1 MLDTLFGVEIP
12 PALKFF
18 LVFVFVL
25 ALIGVTAW
33 LVRRFGAERFGGS
46 SARGRQPRLAVVD
59 AAAVDGRRK
68 LVIIRRDNVE
78 HLLMIGGPTD
88 VVVEQNIVRAMG
100 APRDK
105 VEPTLGRGLSVSETL
120 TRPVPLGE
128 GTMWP
133 LQPQPETNGR
143 TPPETNGRTPRAAPE
158 EPVQWTWPAHPEPQR
173 SSRPEAR
180 PEKPDILTNLSD
192 ELSARAAPPREP
204 TLTRQVTPPPVSR
217 PTPPAPAPAPEK
229 IEKIEKITTV
239 AEPDQNLADMANRLE
254 PSLRRPSE
262 SRAAAEAPLSGR
274 SEPMVPSPAPRI
286 TPESRIM
293 PPEPRVTAPEP
304 RVTAPEPRV
313 PAPEPRVTA
322 PEPRVTPPEQ
332 RPARADTKPKAVF
345 DSLEE
350 EMASLLGRP
359 PGKT

>member
-1 MLDTLFGVEIP
+1 MFETLFGAEIS

-18 LVFVFVL
+18 LAFVIVL
-25 ALIGVTAW
+25 VLIGVTAW

-105 VEPTLGRGLSVSETL
+105 AVEPTLGRGLSVSETL

-143 TPPETNGRTPRAAPE
+143 TPRAVPEDPM
-158 EPVQWTWPAHPEPQR
+158 QWTWPAHPEPQR
-173 SSRPEAR
+173 ASRPEPR
-180 PEKPDILTNLSD
+180 LEKPDTNLPD
-192 ELSARAAPPREP
+192 ELSVRPTPPREP
-204 TLTRQVTPPPVSR
+204 THAR
-217 PTPPAPAPAPEK
+217 PLTPPAVNRPIPPAAAPAAAERV
-229 IEKIEKITTV
+229 EKIEKITTV
-239 AEPDQNLADMANRLE
+239 AEPDQNLAAMANRLE
-254 PSLRRPSE
+254 PSLRRPNE
-262 SRAAAEAPLSGR
+262 PRAAAEPFVSGKT
-274 SEPMVPSPAPRI
+274 EPGVPPPAPRI
-286 TPESRIM
+286 TPESRIT
-293 PPEPRVTAPEP
+293 PPPPRVTAPEP
-304 RVTAPEPRV
+304 RVAAPEQK
-313 PAPEPRVTA
+313 PARPEP
-322 PEPRVTPPEQ
+322 
-332 RPARADTKPKAVF
+332 KPKAVF

-359 PGKT
+359 PGKG

>member
-1 MLDTLFGVEIP
+1 MFDTLFGVEIS

-18 LVFVFVL
+18 LAFIIVL
-25 ALIGVTAW
+25 VLIGVTAW
-33 LVRRFGAERFGGS
+33 LVRRFGAERFGGT

-59 AAAVDGRRK
+59 AASMNDGRRK

-105 VEPTLGRGLSVSETL
+105 TDPTLGRGVPVSETL

-128 GTMWP
+128 GSMWP

-143 TPPETNGRTPRAAPE
+143 TPRAVPE
-158 EPVQWTWPAHPEPQR
+158 EPVQWTWPPQPEPPR
-173 SSRPEAR
+173 TSRPEPR
-180 PEKPDILTNLSD
+180 LEKPDSLTNLSD
-192 ELSARAAPPREP
+192 ELSMRPVTPREP
-204 TLTRQVTPPPVSR
+204 ILTRPVTPPPVSR
-217 PTPPAPAPAPEK
+217 PTPPAPAPAEK

-254 PSLRRPSE
+254 PSLRRPSDL
-262 SRAAAEAPLSGR
+262 RGPAEPPVPVR
-274 SEPMVPSPAPRI
+274 TEPMVQPPASRI
-286 TPESRIM
+286 TPEPRIM
-293 PPEPRVTAPEP
+293 PPEPRA
-304 RVTAPEPRV
+304 
-313 PAPEPRVTA
+313 PAPEPRIA
-322 PEPRVTPPEQ
+322 PPEPKPV
-332 RPARADTKPKAVF
+332 RAETKPKAVF

>member
-1 MLDTLFGVEIP
+1 MFDTLFGAEIS

-18 LVFVFVL
+18 LAFVIVL
-25 ALIGVTAW
+25 VLIGVTAW

-88 VVVEQNIVRAMG
+88 VVVEQNIVRAMS

-105 VEPTLGRGLSVSETL
+105 AEPTLGRGVSVSETL

-143 TPPETNGRTPRAAPE
+143 APRAVPE
-158 EPVQWTWPAHPEPQR
+158 EPMQWTWPVQPEPQR
-173 SSRPEAR
+173 NSRPEPR
-180 PEKPDILTNLSD
+180 LEKPDTLTNLSD
-192 ELSARAAPPREP
+192 ELSMRPVTPREP
-204 TLTRQVTPPPVSR
+204 VGTRPVTPPPVSR
-217 PTPPAPAPAPEK
+217 PTPPAPAPAEK

-239 AEPDQNLADMANRLE
+239 AEPDQNLAEMANRLE
-254 PSLRRPSE
+254 PSLRRPTDL
-262 SRAAAEAPLSGR
+262 RAPAEPPVSAR
-274 SEPMVPSPAPRI
+274 VEPTIPPPAPRI

-293 PPEPRVTAPEP
+293 PPEPRGTGPDP
-304 RVTAPEPRV
+304 RVTAPQPRI
-313 PAPEPRVTA
+313 
-322 PEPRVTPPEQ
+322 TPPEQ
-332 RPARADTKPKAVF
+332 KPARAETKPKAVF

>member
-1 MLDTLFGVEIP
+1 MFDILFGVEVPIG
-12 PALKFF
+12 LKILLGFF
-18 LVFVFVL
+18 VVFS
-25 ALIGVTAW
+25 LIGLIAW
-33 LVRRFGAERFGGS
+33 GLRRYATDRFGGS
-46 SARGRQPRLAVVD
+46 SARGRQPRLALVD
-59 AAAVDGRRK
+59 KADIDQRRS

-105 VEPTLGRGLSVSETL
+105 AEPTLGRGLSVSETL

-143 TPPETNGRTPRAAPE
+143 TPRAVPE
-158 EPVQWTWPAHPEPQR
+158 EPVQWTWPAQPEPQR
-173 SSRPEAR
+173 NSRPEPR
-180 PEKPDILTNLSD
+180 PEKPDTLTNLSD
-192 ELSARAAPPREP
+192 ELSMRPATPREP
-204 TLTRQVTPPPVSR
+204 VVTRPVTPPPVNR
-217 PTPPAPAPAPEK
+217 PTPPAPAPA
-229 IEKIEKITTV
+229 EKIEKITTI
-239 AEPDQNLADMANRLE
+239 AEPDQNLAEMANRLE
-254 PSLRRPSE
+254 PSLRRPSDL
-262 SRAAAEAPLSGR
+262 RAPAEPPMSGR
-274 SEPMVPSPAPRI
+274 IEPTIPPAPRI

-293 PPEPRVTAPEP
+293 PPEPRGTAPEP
-304 RVTAPEPRV
+304 RVAAPQPRI
-313 PAPEPRVTA
+313 
-322 PEPRVTPPEQ
+322 TPPEQ
-332 RPARADTKPKAVF
+332 KPARAETRPKAVF